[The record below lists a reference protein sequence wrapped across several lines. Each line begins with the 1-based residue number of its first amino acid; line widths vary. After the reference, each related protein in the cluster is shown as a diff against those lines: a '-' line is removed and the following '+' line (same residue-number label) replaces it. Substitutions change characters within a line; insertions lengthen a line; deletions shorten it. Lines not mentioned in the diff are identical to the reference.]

1 MGVELRDWRPR
12 SGDVIAGRLTD
23 SGEMGVLV
31 SVPQAARFGNV
42 AYSDHDKAVLVSF
55 VVILPAAVLDA
66 AGDLMGLFDIDL
78 DTGTSF
84 STQLVAVHDL
94 GED

>member
-1 MGVELRDWRPR
+1 MGVELTPFKVSIDPYQEADGELSVIVKVPR
-12 SGDVIAGRLTD
+12 
-23 SGEMGVLV
+23 E
-31 SVPQAARFGNV
+31 ARFGNV